1 MACFSF
7 SFEFEFVSE
16 VAGFAKN
23 FTSWGLGK
31 RTSLAVNARGRT
43 KVQPRS
49 QAACAEGM
57 LGRP

>member
-1 MACFSF
+1 M
-7 SFEFEFVSE
+7 SE
-16 VAGFAKN
+16 EAGFAKN